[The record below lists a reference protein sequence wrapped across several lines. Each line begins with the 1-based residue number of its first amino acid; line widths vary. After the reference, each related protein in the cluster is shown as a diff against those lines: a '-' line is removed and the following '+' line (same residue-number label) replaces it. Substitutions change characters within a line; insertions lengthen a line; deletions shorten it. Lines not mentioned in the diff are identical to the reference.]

1 MIILAPKY
9 YFIGTIISFIL
20 FAENSFVLFPA
31 ITSLHR
37 FPRVEIQIRLR
48 QSANR
53 TGINNARNEERTSSW
68 KLPKVERG
76 AIGRTCEQRRKKRAR
91 YYELE

>member
-9 YFIGTIISFIL
+9 YFIGTIISFVL
-20 FAENSFVLFPA
+20 FAEIFPA
-31 ITSLHR
+31 ITRLHR

-68 KLPKVERG
+68 KLSKVERG